1 MNVERFLYGELG
13 LTPVDEDKLRSKK
26 AGFMS
31 VTRKDIFSVHA
42 WLWSGLGLFFGA
54 TAFSDHSRLIALPAI
69 GAVALLIIL
78 VLSLIH
84 I

>member
-42 WLWSGLGLFFGA
+42 WLWSGLGL
-54 TAFSDHSRLIALPAI
+54 
-69 GAVALLIIL
+69 
-78 VLSLIH
+78 SLIH